1 MVDQQGAE
9 PELDTP
15 RSCALDAIEL
25 CLDTQMVVSSL
36 RFLRNTRGTSEASL
50 RKAIED
56 ATNGWRAIKTGIS
69 QMENCGIRLVD
80 ERGIKDIDSN
90 LSTLRF
96 DSQFLD
102 SDGPF
107 VGNQIDRLIRF
118 ELLTSGGRLS
128 RQ

>member
-1 MVDQQGAE
+1 MVAQKGE
-9 PELDTP
+9 EHELDTS

-25 CLDTQMVVSSL
+25 CLDTQITVTGL

-50 RKAIED
+50 RQAIDD
-56 ATNGWRAIKTGIS
+56 ARKGWTSIKLGIS
-69 QMENCGIRLVD
+69 QMENCGIRLVED
-80 ERGIKDIDSN
+80 RGIKDIDGN
-90 LSTLRF
+90 LSTLKF

-107 VGNQIDRLIRF
+107 VANQIDRLIRF